1 MKNIIFFAGIHGVGK
16 NFILNNVRFS
26 KPITHLA
33 ASDVLRWKEISD
45 NPDDK
50 KVVSISDTQDIL
62 ITNLKKIIKD
72 NQYYILDGHLTLL
85 NKNGKIERI
94 PEETFFKINPKVLI
108 VKTAESTNIQKRL
121 RQRDNK
127 EWDINNITLMQEE
140 EIAYAKEIAL
150 KLDIPF
156 YQIEDNQEDLLISI
170 INSELQ
176 NG

>member
-26 KPITHLA
+26 KPITHLT
-33 ASDVLRWKEISD
+33 ASDVLKWKEISD

-62 ITNLKKIIKD
+62 ITNLQKIVKD
-72 NQYYILDGHLTLL
+72 NQYYILDGHLILL

-108 VKTAESTNIQKRL
+108 VKTAEPTDIQQRL

-127 EWDINNITLMQEE
+127 EWDISNITLMQEE
-140 EIAYAKEIAL
+140 EIAYAREIAL